1 MLRKNLFSLKKT
13 PAFNLQ
19 ELLVVLVI
27 IGILVL
33 LALPNLMPLIAKTK
47 SLEAQTQL
55 KHLYNLEKQHFY
67 MHSKYSNDFNQID
80 FVAPKNVQDNGNA
93 NYSYEIIESTNN
105 SFKARAT
112 AVSDFDG
119 DGVFNVWEI
128 NQDQNLTEV
137 IKD

>member
-1 MLRKNLFSLKKT
+1 MINKKLKAFSL
-13 PAFNLQ
+13 N

-27 IGILVL
+27 IGILLL
-33 LALPNLMPLIAKTK
+33 LALPNLMPLISKAK

-55 KHLYNLEKQHFY
+55 KHIYTLEKSHFY
-67 MHSKYSNDFNQID
+67 LHSRYSSEFMDID
-80 FVAPKNVQDNGNA
+80 YEHPVLNTNGGNA
-93 NYSYEIIESTNN
+93 NYQIDIIEATNN

-119 DGVFNVWEI
+119 DGIFNVWEI
-128 NQDQNLTEV
+128 DQNQNLKEI